1 MPIAAASMLKG
12 IMPSRP
18 GPKLPSGSDMPKE
31 LARSCSLCSWWG
43 VLLWCLQ
50 VRSRSSASMHRVER
64 WCTGYRLP
72 VSQAG
77 LQQLP
82 LQGQAGRLLLG

>member
-1 MPIAAASMLKG
+1 MPIAAGSMLKG

-18 GPKLPSGSDMPKE
+18 GPKLPSGSEIPMD

-50 VRSRSSASMHRVER
+50 VCNWSSALVHRLDR
-64 WCTGYRLP
+64 RCTDGRLP
-72 VSQAG
+72 VS
-77 LQQLP
+77 
-82 LQGQAGRLLLG
+82 